1 MSMSLRA
8 LLGSD
13 MDLSKEAAAIEITG
27 LTADSRQVKP
37 GYLFFALPGT
47 LADGASFIGEAIAKG
62 ARAVVAG
69 PQVGEAKVTLVHD
82 SNPRR
87 RLALAAAKYHAQQ
100 PEICVAVT
108 GTNGKTSVAS
118 FVRQIWQSMGFRAA
132 SLGTIG
138 VAGPGGDEYLTHTT
152 PDPAELHA
160 ILARLK
166 GQDRVSHLAL
176 EASSHG
182 LAQYRLD
189 GVKLAA
195 GAFTNIS
202 RDHLDY
208 HASFEDYFSA
218 KMRLFS
224 ELLPSGAPA
233 VIHAD
238 TRQAKEV
245 IAIAKKRGLVP
256 FTVGK
261 NGAELK
267 LLNRKQEGFGQAL
280 EVEGSGHRHSV
291 LLPLAG
297 DFQAFNALV
306 AAGLVIATGGRDDL
320 TIHALESLKGAKGR
334 LERVATTA
342 SGAPIF
348 VDYAHTPDALETV
361 LKALRP
367 YVKKRLIAVFGCGGD
382 RDKGK
387 RPQMGA
393 VVQRLADV
401 GYVTDD
407 NPRTEN
413 PATIR
418 AEIMKGFPEGIEI
431 DGREEAIRAAVRSLR
446 AGDLLLVAGKG
457 HETGQTIGT
466 EVKPFS
472 DHEVVRA
479 AVQDVGVD
487 A

>member
-1 MSMSLRA
+1 MPMSLGA
-8 LLGSD
+8 LLGPD
-13 MDLSKEAAAIEITG
+13 IDLSEDAAALEITG
-27 LTADSRQVKP
+27 ITADSRQVKP

-47 LADGASFIGEAIAKG
+47 RADGARFIGEAIAKG
-62 ARAVVAG
+62 AGAVIAEPRVKET
-69 PQVGEAKVTLVHD
+69 QVRLVHD
-82 SNPRR
+82 SNPRK
-87 RLALAAAKYHAQQ
+87 RLALAAARYHTQQ
-100 PEICVAVT
+100 PDLCIAVT

-118 FVRQIWQSMGFRAA
+118 FVRQIWESMGFRSA

-138 VAGPGGDEYLTHTT
+138 IVGPSGQEYLTHTT
-152 PDPAELHA
+152 PEPVELHS

-166 GQDRVSHLAL
+166 GRDRVSHLAM

-182 LAQYRLD
+182 LAQFRLD

-208 HASFEDYFSA
+208 HPSFEDYFAA

-224 ELLPSGAPA
+224 ELLPTGSPA
-233 VIHAD
+233 VIHVD
-238 TRQAKEV
+238 TPQAPDV
-245 IAIAKKRGLVP
+245 IAVAKKRGLVP
-256 FTVGK
+256 FTVGERGTDLRLVK
-261 NGAELK
+261 
-267 LLNRKQEGFGQAL
+267 RTREGFGQAL
-280 EVEGSGHRHSV
+280 IIEGHGLCRSV
-291 LLPLAG
+291 FLPLAG

-306 AAGLVIATGGRDDL
+306 AAGLAIATGGPEEMAL
-320 TIHALESLKGAKGR
+320 HALESLKGAKGR
-334 LERVATTA
+334 LERVATTP

-367 YVKKRLIAVFGCGGD
+367 YAKGKLVTVFGCGGD

-393 VVQRLADV
+393 VVRRLADQ
-401 GYVTDD
+401 GIVTDD
-407 NPRTEN
+407 NPRTED
-413 PATIR
+413 PAAIR
-418 AEIMKGFPEGIEI
+418 AEVMKACPDCIEI
-431 DGREEAIRAAVRSLR
+431 GGREAAIHMAVKSLKE
-446 AGDLLLVAGKG
+446 GDLLLIAGKG

-466 EVKPFS
+466 QVVPFS
-472 DHEVVRA
+472 DHEVVKA
-479 AVQDVGVD
+479 AVRDIGGN

>member
-1 MSMSLRA
+1 MTMSLKA
-8 LLGSD
+8 LLGPD
-13 MDLSKEAAAIEITG
+13 KDLSEKAAGIEITG

-37 GYLFFALPGT
+37 GNLFFALPGT
-47 LADGASFIGEAIAKG
+47 RTDGAAYIGEAIIKG
-62 ARAVVAG
+62 ASAIVALPGVNRAN
-69 PQVGEAKVTLVHD
+69 VTLVHD

-87 RLALAAAKYHAQQ
+87 RLALAAARYYAQQ
-100 PEICVAVT
+100 PEICVAIT

-118 FVRQIWQSMGFRAA
+118 FVRQIWQRMGFRAA

-138 VAGPGGDEYLTHTT
+138 VAGPSGDEYLTHTT
-152 PDPAELHA
+152 PDPVELHA
-160 ILARLK
+160 ILARLR
-166 GQDRVSHLAL
+166 GRDRVSHLAL

-189 GVKLAA
+189 GARLAA

-208 HASFEDYFSA
+208 HASFREYFSA
-218 KMRLFS
+218 KMRLFE
-224 ELLPSGAPA
+224 ELLPKGAPA

-238 TRQAKEV
+238 SEQGQQV
-245 IAIAKKRGLVP
+245 IAVAKKRGLVP
-256 FTVGK
+256 FTVGEK
-261 NGAELK
+261 GAELR
-267 LLNRKQEGFGQAL
+267 LLNRTQEGFGQAL
-280 EVEGSGHRHSV
+280 QIEGRGSHHSV
-291 LLPLAG
+291 FLPLAG

-306 AAGLVIATGGRDDL
+306 AAGLVIATGSREDL
-320 TIHALESLKGAKGR
+320 TIHALENLKGAKGR

-342 SGAPIF
+342 CGAPIF
-348 VDYAHTPDALETV
+348 VDYAHTPDALEMV

-367 YVKKRLIAVFGCGGD
+367 YAEKRLVVVFGCGGD

-393 VVQRLADV
+393 VVQKLADT

-413 PATIR
+413 PGTIR

-431 DGREEAIRAAVRSLR
+431 DGREQAIHTAVRSLKS
-446 AGDLLLVAGKG
+446 GDLLLVAGKG

-466 EVKPFS
+466 EVIPFS
-472 DHEVVRA
+472 DHDVVRT
-479 AVQDVGVD
+479 AVEDAGVD